1 MVSGIN
7 PILTQ
12 PRTTYLFQFGPPEL
26 HVLKNPL
33 EVMSSIDVYKIKV
46 IVFVIVNAVCGEVA
60 TDMNVALPWL
70 QVFHRRGIY
79 LILLGLS
86 FVRYVFV
93 IFLLCPNVNEM
104 IFSIGRPCR
113 KQCL

>member
-60 TDMNVALPWL
+60 TDMNVALPWFHI
-70 QVFHRRGIY
+70 FHRRGIN
-79 LILLGLS
+79 LILLGRT
-86 FVRYVFV
+86 V
-93 IFLLCPNVNEM
+93 LCSLRLCNFPALPNQT
-104 IFSIGRPCR
+104 STR
-113 KQCL
+113 